1 MARSIIKCK
10 IRVSFI
16 ANGEETKI
24 STQSIKSIL
33 IERLYG
39 QLYMPVIYISLSLKN
54 ELYDA
59 MMEHENDGK
68 FYVNIQKYNALS
80 EQLSIKTDHIKG
92 LFTYI
97 LPTHNPNYSED
108 LSPESSMDEAY
119 KTLTIGLISMEIMN
133 AAKTSF
139 NGIFGNI
146 DQYTMLTKATEGI
159 KKLVMKKPPY
169 NATFETIDIPPMP
182 SKTKLLQFIFDKN
195 PFYDTPFIFFM
206 DFDRS
211 YLIDL
216 CGDYCDAEDGQLPNV
231 CIDIRSIIDNASYT
245 EGITV
250 NGDSYQFYV
259 NPANANISPN
269 TAIDNIANQVVF
281 VDDDYVQKINL
292 NVNKKYGSNVKQSFK
307 RGVNG
312 ILYKNMVESNTVAIE
327 FVKENLDSTII
338 TPNKKFILNSYEDHT
353 EYTGLYTLL
362 YKDEIIS
369 NVNNEFGFSMSV
381 GLRRVGNVS
390 KIGKKATKAA
400 MKKNK
405 TK

>member
-1 MARSIIKCK
+1 M
-10 IRVSFI
+10 V
-16 ANGEETKI
+16 NGEETKI
-24 STQSIKSIL
+24 PTQSIKNIL

-59 MMEHENDGK
+59 MMEHEDDGK
-68 FYVNIQKYNALS
+68 FYINIQKYNGLA
-80 EQLSIKTDHIKG
+80 EQLSLKTDHIKG

-108 LSPESSMDEAY
+108 LSPDQLIDESY
-119 KTLTIGLISMEIMN
+119 KTLTVGLISMEIMN
-133 AAKTSF
+133 VAKTSF
-139 NGIFGNI
+139 NGIFGDI
-146 DQYTMLTKATEGI
+146 DQYTMITKATEGI

-169 NATFETIDIPPMP
+169 NAIFDTIDIPPMP
-182 SKTKLLQFIFDKN
+182 SKTKLLKFIFDKN
-195 PFYDTPFIFFM
+195 PFYDTPYIFFM
-206 DFDRS
+206 DFDQS
-211 YLIDL
+211 YLVDL
-216 CGDYCDAEDGQLPNV
+216 SGDYCEAGDGQLPKV
-231 CIDIRSIIDNASYT
+231 CIDIRSVMDEASYS
-245 EGITV
+245 EGIKIE
-250 NGDSYQFYV
+250 GDTYQFYV

-269 TAIDNIANQVVF
+269 QLMDNISNQVIF

-292 NVNKKYGSNVKQSFK
+292 NVNKKYDSNVKQSFK

-312 ILYKNMVESNTVAIE
+312 TYYKNMLESNTIAIE

-338 TPNKKFILNSYEDHT
+338 TPNKQFVINSYEDHT

-362 YKDEIIS
+362 YKDEVIS

-381 GLRRVGNVS
+381 GLRKVGNVS

-400 MKKNK
+400 IKKNMSK
-405 TK
+405 